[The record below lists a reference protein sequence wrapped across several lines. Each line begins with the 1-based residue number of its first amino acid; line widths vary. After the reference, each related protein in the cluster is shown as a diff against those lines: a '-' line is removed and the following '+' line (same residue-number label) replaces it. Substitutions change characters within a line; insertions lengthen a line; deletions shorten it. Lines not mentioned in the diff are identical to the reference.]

1 MPQLLKFSICSTSTW
16 NGGIVGKIDRV
27 RQRAQEAILDR
38 KEAAPQESEDVREEV
53 PDPRGRRSPRVC
65 CLCLP
70 GGRSPRVCCTHPR
83 WEEVTPSLL
92 PLPPRW
98 EAPTLSWKPTESEAH

>member
-38 KEAAPQESEDVREEV
+38 REAAPQESEDVR
-53 PDPRGRRSPRVC
+53 
-65 CLCLP
+65 
-70 GGRSPRVCCTHPR
+70 
-83 WEEVTPSLL
+83 EEVTPSLL

-98 EAPTLSWKPTESEAH
+98 EVTPSLLHPPPVGGGHPESAASASPVGGSHSLVEAH

>member
-53 PDPRGRRSPRVC
+53 PDPRGRRSP
-65 CLCLP
+65 
-70 GGRSPRVCCTHPR
+70 
-83 WEEVTPSLL
+83 
-92 PLPPRW
+92 
-98 EAPTLSWKPTESEAH
+98 